1 MKRIKRRLFYGSICD
16 QEIYTVGDQKEVKKN
31 MQIRPR
37 FLSEEERAQHRDHI
51 ARVRHN
57 RTFMAT
63 FGLQSLYSTLT
74 FDRENEVHTVW
85 EAKLI
90 RANIKR
96 RLKRKY
102 PDAQFR
108 VYIGYG
114 KHTHRIHFHMVSN
127 GLSKE
132 QIEKEWYYGTN
143 LRIERFREHNFY
155 DGEDRGQDYT
165 GLANYLFDHW
175 TPEIGGHRYTSS
187 RNLNDPD
194 EPDEPTVPKRK
205 YSAEKPPSAPPGYK
219 LVEVKCTTYGYQ
231 LFRYVWDVENQP
243 LPEPRKRKR
252 G

>member
-51 ARVRHN
+51 ARVRFL
-57 RTFMAT
+57 RRFMAT
-63 FGLQSLYSTLT
+63 FDPRSLYSTLT
-74 FDRENEVHTVW
+74 FDMEDEIHTVW
-85 EAKLI
+85 EAHMI
-90 RANIKR
+90 RRQLLRWIR
-96 RLKRKY
+96 RKY
-102 PDAQFR
+102 PNAQVVI
-108 VYIGYG
+108 VYGFG

-127 GLSKE
+127 GITKE
-132 QIEKEWYYGTN
+132 QIEELWVYGTN
-143 LRIERFREHNFY
+143 LRIVHLREHNFY

-165 GLANYLFDHW
+165 GLANYLFNHW
-175 TPEIGGHRYTSS
+175 TPEIGGHRYHAT
-187 RNLNDPD
+187 RNLNEPD

-205 YSAEKPPSAPPGYK
+205 YSADKPPSAPPGYK